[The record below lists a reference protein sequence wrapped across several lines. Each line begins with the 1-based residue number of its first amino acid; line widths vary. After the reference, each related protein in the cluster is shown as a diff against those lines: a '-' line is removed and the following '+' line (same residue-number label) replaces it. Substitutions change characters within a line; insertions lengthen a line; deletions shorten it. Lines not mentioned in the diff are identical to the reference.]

1 MKLPQELTHSM
12 HHISLNQLMHLVT
25 DLKLLLILH
34 YGVKLHFHNSNNQL
48 NNSLVMLLTM
58 VHLFKIKNIIQDI
71 I

>member
-12 HHISLNQLMHLVT
+12 HNISLNQLMHLVT

-34 YGVKLHFHNSNNQL
+34 YGAKLLFHNFNNQL

>member
-1 MKLPQELTHSM
+1 MKLQQELTHSM

-48 NNSLVMLLTM
+48 NNSLAMKNTM

>member
-1 MKLPQELTHSM
+1 MKLPQELTLSL

>member
-1 MKLPQELTHSM
+1 MKLPLELTHSM

-48 NNSLVMLLTM
+48 NNSLVMLITM
-58 VHLFKIKNIIQDI
+58 VHLFKIKNFIQDI